1 VAFLLVQQIDEYF
14 VYLIMSTY
22 VINPTAEQEK
32 LITAFLEEQ
41 HISFYKEDETLPQ
54 HVLDGIKRGQE
65 DFEAGRF
72 ITFEEFK
79 KKYPA

>member
-1 VAFLLVQQIDEYF
+1 MLKQQIDKYF

-41 HISFYKEDETLPQ
+41 HISFYKEEDEILPQ

-72 ITFEEFK
+72 ITFEDFK
-79 KKYPA
+79 KKYPAE